1 MSAVLKN
8 ERLWLPMTVRQL
20 DDVLAIEAESYDF
33 PWTRGNFIDSLA
45 ANYFARVL
53 HGEHG
58 ELLGYLVAMEG
69 VDELHLLNI
78 TVSPRARHCGHAVF
92 MLDELVAF
100 ARSRDAQQLWLEVR
114 ESNQRARNIYERYGF
129 RQVGLRRAYYPAER
143 STHPTGR
150 EDATV
155 MSLNLDA
162 PHALD

>member
-1 MSAVLKN
+1 MSAVLRN
-8 ERLWLPMTVRQL
+8 QRLWLPMTVRQL
-20 DDVLAIEAESYDF
+20 DAVLAIEAEAYDF

-78 TVSPRARHCGHAVF
+78 TVSPLARGCGHAVF

-100 ARSRDAQQLWLEVR
+100 ARTSDAQQLWLEVR
-114 ESNQRARNIYERYGF
+114 ESNQRARKIYERYGF

-143 STHPTGR
+143 GTHPTGR

-155 MSLNLDA
+155 MSLHLER